1 MNVHGRARK
10 SHLSTTRVQ
19 RERFGKPVRLPGR
32 TGVCRLFELQESGTD
47 YVLVME
53 HHGDI
58 VLLDSSDAPTAVD
71 CYQVKTA
78 DSHWSIEETS
88 PKVWKN
94 GKGELDRREDVRE
107 LHYLRRGN
115 AGPFNFVSNYAYKVK
130 LKCGTKSRD
139 RRRSPS
145 VNSKPL

>member
-1 MNVHGRARK
+1 MGVRESLICRPRESSGSVSANRFDF
-10 SHLSTTRVQ
+10 Q
-19 RERFGKPVRLPGR
+19 RDWAL
-32 TGVCRLFELQESGTD
+32 CRLFELQESGTD

-53 HHGDI
+53 HHDDI

-78 DSHWSIEETS
+78 DSHWSIKDLLRQKSGKTGKANSIVGKMYANCIIFDAETHPS
-88 PKVWKN
+88 TSSATMPT
-94 GKGELDRREDVRE
+94 RSSS
-107 LHYLRRGN
+107 N
-115 AGPFNFVSNYAYKVK
+115 AEPRA
-130 LKCGTKSRD
+130 RD